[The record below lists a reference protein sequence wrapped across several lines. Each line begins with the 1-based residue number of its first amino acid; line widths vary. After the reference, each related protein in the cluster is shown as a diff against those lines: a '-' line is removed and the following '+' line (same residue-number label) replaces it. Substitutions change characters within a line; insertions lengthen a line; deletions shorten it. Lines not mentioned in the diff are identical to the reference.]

1 MASIFVVEDEV
12 NLQKILNYDLSH
24 EGYSV
29 TLSGDGL
36 EAAEILRNKS
46 FDIYLLDWMLPELSG
61 LELCKIIRQ
70 HDHSGHIIMLTARS
84 DEFDKVEALN
94 AGADDYITKPFS
106 NRELIARIQAR
117 LRKQRDLSQDKQPD
131 KIILNDITIIPEK
144 YEAYLHDEKVELTL
158 REYELLLYLIKHA
171 NKVVSRDQLL
181 ESLWGYSYDGDTR
194 TIDVHM
200 FKIRSKFENDTIKFK
215 TIRGIGYM
223 LETKWG

>member
-1 MASIFVVEDEV
+1 MANIFVVEDET
-12 NLQKILNYDLSH
+12 NLQKILKYDLTH
-24 EGYSV
+24 EGYNV

-36 EAAEILRNKS
+36 DAAVILKHQS

-70 HDHSGHIIMLTARS
+70 HDQTGHIIMLTARS

-117 LRKQRDLSQDKQPD
+117 LRKQHNLSESKQLD
-131 KIILNDITIIPEK
+131 KIVLNDITIIPEK
-144 YEAYLHDEKVELTL
+144 YETYLGDEKIELTL
-158 REYELLLYLIKHA
+158 REYELLLYLVKHA

-200 FKIRSKFENDTIKFK
+200 FKIRSKFENETIKFK

-223 LETKWG
+223 LETK

>member
-223 LETKWG
+223 LETK